1 MGPAVKPRGFERPDK
16 SMSYA
21 ATEGASMYKKIL
33 VATDLL
39 ETSQFLITL
48 AQEVAKVHQASLDI
62 LHVIEPPMSAEYAA
76 ALGFATFPDPS
87 TEGAALVLKAL
98 AEANNIA
105 PEQQHVEVGHI
116 RNEIIETAMRL
127 HCDLIIIGSHAAPG
141 ISQLLGRTA
150 HSVLHHAPCDVLMA
164 RVK

>member
-1 MGPAVKPRGFERPDK
+1 
-16 SMSYA
+16 
-21 ATEGASMYKKIL
+21 MYKNIL

-39 ETSQFLITL
+39 ESSQFLITL
-48 AQEVAKVHQASLDI
+48 AQEVSKAHQASLDV

-87 TEGAALVLKAL
+87 TEGATLVLKAL

-105 PEQQHVEVGHI
+105 PERQHVEVGHV
-116 RNEIIETAMRL
+116 RSKIIEMAEKL
-127 HCDLIIIGSHAAPG
+127 NCELIIIGSHAKPG

-150 HSVLHHAPCDVLMA
+150 HSVIHHATCDVLMA
-164 RVK
+164 RVR